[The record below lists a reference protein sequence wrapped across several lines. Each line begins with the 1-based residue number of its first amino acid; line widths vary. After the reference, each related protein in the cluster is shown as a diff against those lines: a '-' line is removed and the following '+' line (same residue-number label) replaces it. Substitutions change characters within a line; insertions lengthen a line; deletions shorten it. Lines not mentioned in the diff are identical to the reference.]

1 MQLQELLQR
10 KPARLSGGQQQ
21 RVALGRALIKEPDL
35 LLFDEP
41 LSNLDA
47 ELRLHMRAE
56 SKRLQRSLGITAVLV
71 THDQTEALSM
81 ADRILVHPRA
91 GASSSPIRIRCI
103 MHLPMSL
110 WRVSL
115 AAPR

>member
-1 MQLQELLQR
+1 
-10 KPARLSGGQQQ
+10 
-21 RVALGRALIKEPDL
+21 VALGRALIKEPDL

-56 SKRLQRSLGITAVLV
+56 IKRLQRSLGITAVLV
-71 THDQTEALSM
+71 THGQTEALSM
-81 ADRILVHPRA
+81 ADRLLVYAR
-91 GASSSPIRIRCI
+91 GGCNSSLTRIHCI
-103 MHLPMSL
+103 MRRTIRL

-115 AAPR
+115 AVLR